1 MRRDSRTGR
10 GWSRILPRCGRLI
23 CGRALACAA
32 FLSIASLL
40 ANHALCYGKTPAANQ
55 QAPAF
60 SRIDLQGRRIRL
72 ADYRG
77 KVVLL
82 NFWASWCA
90 PCLLEMPRFVEWQSS
105 YRAQGLQVLGVSM
118 DDEASPARALDH
130 KLHLNY
136 PVLMGDARLG
146 ELYGGILGL
155 PVTYLLDRRGRIRSR
170 FQGEANLG
178 KIEAQ
183 LKILLSEQQ

>member
-1 MRRDSRTGR
+1 
-10 GWSRILPRCGRLI
+10 
-23 CGRALACAA
+23 LACAA

>member
-1 MRRDSRTGR
+1 
-10 GWSRILPRCGRLI
+10 
-23 CGRALACAA
+23 
-32 FLSIASLL
+32 
-40 ANHALCYGKTPAANQ
+40 
-55 QAPAF
+55 
-60 SRIDLQGRRIRL
+60 
-72 ADYRG
+72 
-77 KVVLL
+77 
-82 NFWASWCA
+82 
-90 PCLLEMPRFVEWQSS
+90 
-105 YRAQGLQVLGVSM
+105 M

-130 KLHLNY
+130 KLRLNY

-146 ELYGGILGL
+146 ALYGGILGL